1 MKISIRPGDSGYPN
15 HATLRATGRRA
26 SVKLNGELQT
36 YCVTADSEAGVVVR
50 YVQPFRYDQ
59 ERQRLVDEVVH
70 GKVEIEFAEANYDGP
85 VPLDTWSPLPVPNRL
100 FGSYLINEGDAT

>member
-1 MKISIRPGDSGYPN
+1 VRISIRPGDSGYLN
-15 HATLRATGRRA
+15 HATLRAHGRRA

-50 YVQPFRYDQ
+50 YVQPFQYDA

-70 GKVEIEFAEANYDGP
+70 GKVEIELADEM
-85 VPLDTWSPLPVPNRL
+85 VL
-100 FGSYLINEGDAT
+100 